1 MSASLPCSVLNTPT
15 ALAGTAPTATS
26 WLILLHQGAWGDRP
40 VDTLVLPELHMWAQE
55 HDCKILLA
63 RTPQRAPTYPKAT
76 YWFSDG
82 GSQLRQGT
90 LTANGLPVLEDTHV
104 CEQKL
109 LICTNGKR
117 DQCCATFGRN
127 LISECA
133 DSLSPEQFTRILECS
148 HLGGHR
154 FAPTGM
160 MLPQNLALGR
170 LDPSAVLRLLADQ
183 AIDSRYVRGSTFLS
197 PAQQVIQ
204 AHLWP
209 AVVEFRSSAVMG
221 SVSEFTVG
229 VGDSTVTFLVEQTVA
244 QQIASCGA
252 EQKQIAEFTI
262 IGRN

>member
-15 ALAGTAPTATS
+15 TLAGTAPTATS

-104 CEQKL
+104 CEQML

>member
-15 ALAGTAPTATS
+15 TLAGTAPTATS

-104 CEQKL
+104 CEQML

-252 EQKQIAEFTI
+252 EQKRIAEFTI

>member
-1 MSASLPCSVLNTPT
+1 MSPSLPCSVINAPS

-40 VDTLVLPELHMWAQE
+40 VDTLVPPELHVWAQE

-63 RTPQRAPTYPKAT
+63 RTPQRAPTFPKAT

-90 LTANGLPVLEDTHV
+90 LTANGLPVLQDALV
-104 CEQKL
+104 CEQML

-133 DSLSPEQFTRILECS
+133 DSLPPEQFTKILECS

-183 AIDSRYVRGSTFLS
+183 AVDSRYVRGSTSLS

-209 AVVEFRSSAVMG
+209 VAAEFCSSAVMG
-221 SVSEFTVG
+221 SFSEFTVR
-229 VGDSTVTFLVEQTVA
+229 VGDATETFLVKQTMA
-244 QQIASCGA
+244 QQIASCGT
-252 EQKQIAEFTI
+252 EQKQIAQFTI

>member
-1 MSASLPCSVLNTPT
+1 MPCSVINAQS
-15 ALAGTAPTATS
+15 ALAGTAPTASS

-40 VDTLVLPELHMWAQE
+40 VDTLVPPELHKWAQE

-82 GSQLRQGT
+82 GSPLRQGT
-90 LTANGLPVLEDTHV
+90 LTANGLPALADTHV

-183 AIDSRYVRGSTFLS
+183 AIDSRYVRGSTSLS

-209 AVVEFRSSAVMG
+209 AVAEFRSSAVMG

-229 VGDSTVTFLVEQTVA
+229 VGDLTVTFLVEQTVA

>member
-15 ALAGTAPTATS
+15 TLAGTAPTATS

-82 GSQLRQGT
+82 VSQLRQGT

-104 CEQKL
+104 CEQML

-252 EQKQIAEFTI
+252 EQKRIAEFTI

>member
-1 MSASLPCSVLNTPT
+1 
-15 ALAGTAPTATS
+15 
-26 WLILLHQGAWGDRP
+26 
-40 VDTLVLPELHMWAQE
+40 
-55 HDCKILLA
+55 
-63 RTPQRAPTYPKAT
+63 
-76 YWFSDG
+76 
-82 GSQLRQGT
+82 
-90 LTANGLPVLEDTHV
+90 
-104 CEQKL
+104 
-109 LICTNGKR
+109 
-117 DQCCATFGRN
+117 
-127 LISECA
+127 
-133 DSLSPEQFTRILECS
+133 
-148 HLGGHR
+148 
-154 FAPTGM
+154 M

-183 AIDSRYVRGSTFLS
+183 AIDSRYVRGSTSLS

-209 AVVEFRSSAVMG
+209 AVAEFRSSAVMG

>member
-15 ALAGTAPTATS
+15 TLAGTAPTATS

-82 GSQLRQGT
+82 VSQLRQGT

-209 AVVEFRSSAVMG
+209 AVAEFRSSAVMG

-252 EQKQIAEFTI
+252 EQKRIAEFTI

>member
-1 MSASLPCSVLNTPT
+1 MPASLPCSVINAPS
-15 ALAGTAPTATS
+15 ALAGTAPTATT

-40 VDTLVLPELHMWAQE
+40 VETLAPPELQVWAQE

-63 RTPQRAPTYPKAT
+63 RTPQRAPVFPKAT

-82 GSQLRQGT
+82 GNQLRQGT
-90 LTANGLPVLEDTHV
+90 LNANGLPVLEDTLV
-104 CEQKL
+104 CEQML

-133 DSLSPEQFTRILECS
+133 DSLSSEQFARILECS

-154 FAPTGM
+154 FAPTGLW
-160 MLPQNLALGR
+160 LPRNLALGR
-170 LDPSAVLRLLADQ
+170 LDAASVQRLLADQ
-183 AIDSRYVRGSTFLS
+183 TVDSRYVRGSTSLS

-209 AVVEFRSSAVMG
+209 VAAEFRSSAAVG
-221 SVSEFTVG
+221 SGIEFEVG
-229 VGDSTVTFLVEQTVA
+229 IGEETETFRVEQTVTREV
-244 QQIASCGA
+244 ASCGA
-252 EQKQIAEFTI
+252 EQKQSTKFRLV
-262 IGRN
+262 GMN

>member
-15 ALAGTAPTATS
+15 TLAGTAPTATS

-82 GSQLRQGT
+82 VSQLRQGT

-104 CEQKL
+104 CEQML

-209 AVVEFRSSAVMG
+209 AVAEFRSSAVMG

>member
-15 ALAGTAPTATS
+15 TLAGTAPTATS

-183 AIDSRYVRGSTFLS
+183 AIDSRYVRGSTSLS

-209 AVVEFRSSAVMG
+209 AVAEFRSSAVMG

-252 EQKQIAEFTI
+252 EQKRIAEFTI

>member
-40 VDTLVLPELHMWAQE
+40 VDTLVPPELHMWAQE

>member
-15 ALAGTAPTATS
+15 TLAGTAPTATS

-82 GSQLRQGT
+82 VSQLRQGT

-104 CEQKL
+104 CEQML

-209 AVVEFRSSAVMG
+209 AVAEFRSSAVMG

-252 EQKQIAEFTI
+252 EQKRIAEFTI